1 MTYLLPIPTAFH
13 LLPTAYH
20 LPPFPPPAF
29 CRHLHTEIC
38 RFIETALFKYCF
50 DPSGVFQN
58 HPSWLNSSQMSGTH
72 IQLRYHIPSVLS
84 ERISKEFIAN
94 VCVKSEM
101 FILVSFC
108 RYSAYNICIC
118 SSIISDWLSIE
129 GNQETQKP
137 YIDICIMI
145 KNQ

>member
-1 MTYLLPIPTAFH
+1 
-13 LLPTAYH
+13 
-20 LPPFPPPAF
+20 
-29 CRHLHTEIC
+29 
-38 RFIETALFKYCF
+38 
-50 DPSGVFQN
+50 
-58 HPSWLNSSQMSGTH
+58 MSGTH

-94 VCVKSEM
+94 VCIKSEM

-137 YIDICIMI
+137 YIVIYILTKQHCNAIQIVLYQVTNYLLFTILYLVYRIWSFTQSIEVHTEYRGSHWKGSCRIC
-145 KNQ
+145 